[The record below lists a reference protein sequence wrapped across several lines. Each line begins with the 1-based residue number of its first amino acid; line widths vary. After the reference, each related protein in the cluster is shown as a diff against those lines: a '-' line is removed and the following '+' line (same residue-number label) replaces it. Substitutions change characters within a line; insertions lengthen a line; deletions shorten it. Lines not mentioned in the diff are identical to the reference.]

1 MVYGRRK
8 AQNSSETRKLA
19 NVVDPKVNS
28 EIWNG
33 NYFSSHIMTDINL
46 KKLELLILKTAY
58 ATTITCEKVIERL
71 GQHKQDLR
79 KEVLSP

>member
-1 MVYGRRK
+1 
-8 AQNSSETRKLA
+8 
-19 NVVDPKVNS
+19 
-28 EIWNG
+28 
-33 NYFSSHIMTDINL
+33 MTDINL